1 MRKKIIVVILGFLFL
16 PTLYSSNEVE
26 SIPDLSFRL
35 ALPVFRILTP
45 ESTILEYDCDETD
58 DVFDPRKKK
67 EDNPSKKGE
76 EEQRIERRGHRIRIV
91 VQKMGKKL
99 IIQGR

>member
-1 MRKKIIVVILGFLFL
+1 MRKKIIIIILGFLFL
-16 PTLYSSNEVE
+16 PTLYFSNEVE

-35 ALPVFRILTP
+35 DLPVLRILTP
-45 ESTILEYDCDETD
+45 ESTILECDSNETD
-58 DVFDPRKKK
+58 DVFGPMKKK
-67 EDNPSKKGE
+67 GDNPSKKGE

-91 VQKMGKKL
+91 VQKKGKKS

>member
-1 MRKKIIVVILGFLFL
+1 MRKKIIIIIVGFLFL
-16 PTLYSSNEVE
+16 PTIYFSNEVE

-35 ALPVFRILTP
+35 DLPVFRILTP
-45 ESTILEYDCDETD
+45 ESTILEYDSDEVD
-58 DVFDPRKKK
+58 DVFNPMKKK

-91 VQKMGKKL
+91 VQKKARNL
-99 IIQGR
+99 